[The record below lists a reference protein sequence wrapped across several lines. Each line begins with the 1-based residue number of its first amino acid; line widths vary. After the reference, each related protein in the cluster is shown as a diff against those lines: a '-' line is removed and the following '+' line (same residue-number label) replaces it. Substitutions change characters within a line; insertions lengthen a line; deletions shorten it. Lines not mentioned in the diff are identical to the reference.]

1 MLGQRVNEMPIGS
14 GYDLFLLLLYAKPDH
29 GDREVAG
36 TTWLMKEIF
45 LLTESDEFRDVAS
58 RDFPFEAYDYGPFS
72 PKVPEAAGR
81 ASQLCTESEFVLR

>member
-1 MLGQRVNEMPIGS
+1 MPIGS